1 MLSLP
6 KILLLLAVIVVVV
19 VVSKALRGR
28 SAKAVAKDDYKD
40 KDKALDLEPCPVC
53 SNYVAAAGGGC
64 ERGDCPI
71 AKG

>member
-1 MLSLP
+1 
-6 KILLLLAVIVVVV
+6 
-19 VVSKALRGR
+19 
-28 SAKAVAKDDYKD
+28 VAKDED

-53 SNYVAAAGGGC
+53 GNYVAAAGGGC

>member
-6 KILLLLAVIVVVV
+6 KILLFLAVIVVVV

-28 SAKAVAKDDYKD
+28 SAKAVAKDED

-53 SNYVAAAGGGC
+53 GNYVAAAGGGC